1 MEDIQ
6 LDKIEN
12 ITQFTSV
19 MNANVDKVNSYLK
32 SINEALSTN
41 YLLGKEILETMKIDV
56 VNADGVSAIVVYDD
70 RIDVE
75 MINDQVVSVRQDHV
89 TSKKGTDTQEIV
101 HA

>member
-1 MEDIQ
+1 MEDIA
-6 LDKIEN
+6 LDRIEN

-41 YLLGKEILETMKIDV
+41 YLLGKEILETKKIDV
-56 VNADGVSAIVVYDD
+56 VNTDGVSAVVVYDD
-70 RIDVE
+70 RIDIE
-75 MINDQVVSVRQDHV
+75 MINEQIVSVRQDHV
-89 TSKKGTDTQEIV
+89 KSVKGTDIQEIT